1 MTSALPD
8 CARVCGFGQSVS
20 RRKTSGRQ
28 ARATRTVE
36 TGTCSS
42 TVASTVARR
51 DPQMWEGSVVSM
63 HLAREQ
69 GAPTF
74 PVPEV
79 RAVAGAGLEG
89 NRYFFQPGGGT
100 GPKPEPEITLI
111 EREALDALARDHG
124 IKLEP
129 GEHRRN
135 VVTAGVPLNDLVG
148 LEFRV
153 GPVRLRGI
161 ELCEPCKYLE
171 DLTGHPGLLRA
182 LIHRG
187 GLVAQI
193 LDSGV
198 IRTGD
203 PVAPAPA

>member
-1 MTSALPD
+1 
-8 CARVCGFGQSVS
+8 
-20 RRKTSGRQ
+20 
-28 ARATRTVE
+28 
-36 TGTCSS
+36 
-42 TVASTVARR
+42 
-51 DPQMWEGSVVSM
+51 MWEGSVVSV

-89 NRYFFQPGGGT
+89 NRYFFQPGDDGGS
-100 GPKPEPEITLI
+100 GREITLI
-111 EREALDALARDHG
+111 EREALEALERDHG
-124 IKLEP
+124 IELEP

-161 ELCEPCKYLE
+161 KLCEPCAYLE
-171 DLTGHPGLLRA
+171 NLTGRPGLLRG

-187 GLVAQI
+187 GLVAEI

-198 IRTGD
+198 IRLGD
-203 PVAPAPA
+203 PIAAAQA